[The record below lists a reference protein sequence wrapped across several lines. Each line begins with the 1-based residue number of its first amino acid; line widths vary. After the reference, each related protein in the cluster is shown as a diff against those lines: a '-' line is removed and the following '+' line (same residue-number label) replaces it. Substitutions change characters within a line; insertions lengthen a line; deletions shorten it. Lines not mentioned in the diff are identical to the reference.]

1 MTEHVT
7 DDLELY
13 ALGALQPAEAD
24 RVTAHL
30 AACAACRAELAEIST
45 VVNALPDMVAL
56 REPPSGLKE
65 RILSV
70 AAADVAAAPSRAT
83 IRDAGR
89 RFQPRRG
96 WLGVGAL
103 AAAAVLLLALD
114 LNSLRELRAVESERA
129 QYAQVLEK
137 VSHGGK
143 DWYMVGLDQW
153 QGSGGT
159 LFAPGKPELSP
170 FVVFHDLRP
179 LTRGAVYAI
188 WLIDGDGHWVRG
200 ASFTPDGHLVQS
212 VDLTVAIDTFTQC
225 AVTIE
230 IQSEGKRAG
239 PLVMQSRIFPPGQ

>member
-1 MTEHVT
+1 MTDHVS

-30 AACAACRAELAEIST
+30 AACAACSAELAEIST

-56 REPPSGLKE
+56 REPPTELRG
-65 RILSV
+65 RILSA
-70 AAADVAAAPSRAT
+70 AAADATAGPARAA

-89 RFQPRRG
+89 MARPARR

-103 AAAAVLLLALD
+103 AAAAILLLALD
-114 LNSLRELRAVESERA
+114 LTSLRELRADESLLA
-129 QYAQVLEK
+129 QQAQTLEK
-137 VSHGGK
+137 ISHGGR

-153 QGSGGT
+153 KGSGGT
-159 LFAPGKPELSP
+159 LFAPGKPEFSP

-179 LTRGAVYAI
+179 LAPGAMYAV
-188 WLIDGDGHWVRG
+188 WLIDADGHWVRG
-200 ASFTPDGHLVQS
+200 ASFTPDGRVAQI
-212 VDLTVAIDTFTQC
+212 VDLTIAVDAFTQC

-230 IQSEGKRAG
+230 AQGEGKRTG
-239 PLVMQSRIFPPGQ
+239 PLVMQSRIAPPAQ